1 VFTSDDISTQ
11 FSAGFR
17 LCHFYL
23 TFGNIIISSG
33 NKKVLKFYTTPSDTK
48 DVTIFI
54 TLLSLLHLD

>member
-33 NKKVLKFYTTPSDTK
+33 NKKV
-48 DVTIFI
+48 
-54 TLLSLLHLD
+54 